1 MCSFYRPPP
10 LTSYH
15 HLLDPASA
23 AATRPLLLA
32 AGLYG
37 ANSLALPPP
46 IPPSVHAP
54 PAVASILPTTS
65 NEDRRASSC
74 GGTTTVPTGGPL
86 DLSHLASN
94 HHHQSHHHHLH
105 VPGLVD
111 NCNGAVGGGTGS
123 VGKLPSAA
131 SMHSFLQLHKSAG
144 KNGYSKKFLPYYILL
159 LFLFS
164 DNIVYYR
171 RNFFEDP
178 YFLNFPCNATFLYI
192 LVLILTYTK
201 GQIM

>member
-1 MCSFYRPPP
+1 MLIPTTTTSYHHYNNKLCRQWCEKLCSFYRPPP

-46 IPPSVHAP
+46 IPLSPHAP
-54 PAVASILPTTS
+54 TASILPTS

-74 GGTTTVPTGGPL
+74 GTLATGGPL

-94 HHHQSHHHHLH
+94 HHHQTHHHI
-105 VPGLVD
+105 PGLD
-111 NCNGAVGGGTGS
+111 NCNGALGGGAGS

-131 SMHSFLQLHKSAG
+131 SVHSFLQLHKSAG
-144 KNGYSKKFLPYYILL
+144 KLNKKKERETFDWNVKLNYELDRYVL
-159 LFLFS
+159 
-164 DNIVYYR
+164 R
-171 RNFFEDP
+171 R
-178 YFLNFPCNATFLYI
+178 
-192 LVLILTYTK
+192 
-201 GQIM
+201 

>member
-74 GGTTTVPTGGPL
+74 GGTTTVPSTGGPL

-111 NCNGAVGGGTGS
+111 NCNGALGGGTGS

-131 SMHSFLQLHKSAG
+131 SVHSFLQLHKSAG
-144 KNGYSKKFLPYYILL
+144 KKGSQKFFCYNFCLFFFTQYILI
-159 LFLFS
+159 
-164 DNIVYYR
+164 NYR
-171 RNFFEDP
+171 RIFFEDP
-178 YFLNFPCNATFLYI
+178 LLSQPDSKYFFLNEFY
-192 LVLILTYTK
+192 YK
-201 GQIM
+201 R